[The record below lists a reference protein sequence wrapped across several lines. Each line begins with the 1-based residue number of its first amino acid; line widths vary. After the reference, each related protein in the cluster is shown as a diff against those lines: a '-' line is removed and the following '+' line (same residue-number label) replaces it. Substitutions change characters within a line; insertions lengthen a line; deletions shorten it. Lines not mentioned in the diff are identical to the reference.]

1 MSVKEIIDALCAIAL
16 RQPAVGTVVENNV
29 YRLKGIP
36 DVKYGVFAY
45 VQGRHTVDLLANQAT
60 VRLTLFYVD
69 RVDTADRSE
78 TFVQSTGVDVL
89 TNIVRT
95 FLNKYEQDLGGDL
108 TIQPF
113 KELFTDD
120 CAGDFAE
127 VEIITDAYEGC
138 EDEFDN

>member
-29 YRLKGIP
+29 NRLNGIP
-36 DVKYGVFAY
+36 DAKYGVFAY
-45 VQGRHTVDLLANQAT
+45 VQGRHTVDLLSNQMT

-108 TIQPF
+108 NIQPF
-113 KELFTDD
+113 KESFTDD
-120 CAGDFAE
+120 CAGDYAE

-138 EDEFDN
+138 EDEFEI